1 MDQACQ
7 TTSAMHLEDERT
19 LYQFAQG
26 IQPLADLRGRF
37 SQLDTG
43 KQRKRFVY
51 FYGRVRDYEFEEA
64 DIEQALADC
73 GLNTSDALYE
83 YLNLHQLATG
93 STNVVC
99 IPHTAN
105 PPGGTLDKAYTVLQ
119 HLYKT
124 GYYRRFVSEKT
135 DPADWMYQDLSD
147 HAFVRELLTSHQALL
162 DKIYENPRFRSEFV
176 CLAKLWYAEH
186 LLAEKADHREQ
197 KPPETQ
203 TNFHFVTYDEL
214 VTEKA
219 LATNKSWDA
228 IGLLVNSVAKG
239 LSIQYG
245 LDLDKA
251 RNVMFA
257 VIDKHAQETYYTEL
271 FE

>member
-1 MDQACQ
+1 MR
-7 TTSAMHLEDERT
+7 LENEIT
-19 LYQFAQG
+19 LYQFAQSVRP
-26 IQPLADLRGRF
+26 IADLQDRF
-37 SQLDTG
+37 RQLDSG
-43 KQRKRFVY
+43 KQRKRFVH
-51 FYGRVRDYEFEEA
+51 FYCRVHDYEFEEA

-73 GLNTSDALYE
+73 GLDTSDALYE

-99 IPHTAN
+99 IPYTAN
-105 PPGGTLDKAYTVLQ
+105 PPGGTLDKAYTVLL

-124 GYYRRFVSEKT
+124 GYYRRFVFEKT
-135 DPADWMYQDLSD
+135 DPADWTYQDLSD
-147 HAFVRELLTSHQALL
+147 HAFVRELLTSHQALVE
-162 DKIYENPRFRSEFV
+162 KIYENPSYRSEFAS
-176 CLAKLWYAEH
+176 LAKLWYAEH
-186 LLAEKADHREQ
+186 LLAEEADHREQ
-197 KPPETQ
+197 EPPETQ
-203 TNFHFVTYDEL
+203 TNFDFVTYDEL

-228 IGLLVNSVAKG
+228 IGLLSNSVAKS

-257 VIDKHAQETYYTEL
+257 VIDKHAWETYHTEL